1 MAPTESLGISVS
13 LAKLSVSLPHS
24 PAVMF
29 SRAGPLSLQGALLGH
44 LGPPLHCHH
53 CSLLLMPGIC
63 LVCTEL
69 SLSSELGTSST
80 QTAWKELGGGCSLV
94 GELLAGS
101 ASEGSPGAVHSPL
114 QVMEFHELT

>member
-24 PAVMF
+24 PALMF
-29 SRAGPLSLQGALLGH
+29 SRAGLLSLQGALLGH
-44 LGPPLHCHH
+44 LGPLLHCHH

-101 ASEGSPGAVHSPL
+101 A
-114 QVMEFHELT
+114 Q